1 MQHISYCLRN
11 SVNYK
16 IGYHSHD
23 QHESLNAND
32 FNDNAIYSCYKELT
46 VNLPAVNGWHN
57 ILVSRMSNNPQY
69 LTQLDMTQIG
79 DIFFRTKG
87 ADTPWTSWFY
97 VFNHNS

>member
-1 MQHISYCLRN
+1 MVRGTLNEIFQNKNAVMFITALIFMTGILSY
-11 SVNYK
+11 
-16 IGYHSHD
+16 
-23 QHESLNAND
+23 
-32 FNDNAIYSCYKELT
+32 FNDNAIYSCYKERT

-87 ADTPWTSWFY
+87 DGIPWTSWYY